1 MSRRV
6 ATAALLA
13 LCLGVPASGPVGAQ
27 DLGPSTGGLAALD
40 QALRYLGHHKR
51 VLMIGAHPDDEDT
64 ELLTVLV
71 RGMGAEAAYLSLTRG
86 EGGQNLIGPELG
98 DALGVLRTEELLAAR
113 RLDGARQFF
122 TRTWDFGYSKGLP
135 DTWKHWPRDSVLK
148 DVVRVVRAFRP
159 QVMVS
164 VFSGTSRDGHGQH
177 QAAGWVAHE
186 AFRVAGD
193 PAVFPELAR
202 DEGIGPWAPVKLFQ
216 AARFDRTGPVLT
228 LEGGVLDRAVGQSY
242 LQIAMRGRSLHRSQ
256 DMGVSQPLGP
266 SAVQVRLLE
275 DRSAGG
281 GGTFF
286 SGIDT
291 SLASL
296 APPSGNGPE
305 TRLAAIG
312 DRLHSLRPWRLDEL
326 PALRRELGTLLGE
339 ERGGLNAA
347 AADQLRRMDDVLFLA
362 SELLCDAVSSS
373 EHLVPGDSVV
383 ITVSCW
389 NASREPQLVA
399 GRVRVLGGDA
409 GGYGPHQLAP
419 GALQTDTLWLRVPA
433 DARPTTPYYLERP
446 KMSGAALYQWPGT
459 GPRSAPFESPPVI
472 VEFELEAGGRAVRE
486 AVYRYIDQAV
496 GEVRRPLTVVP
507 AVTVTLAPVSGLW
520 PIGDL
525 SPRRFDV
532 IVRAMTRDS
541 LALSVGLAVPPGWRV
556 VGSTRVSLT
565 DRRPEHTMRLA
576 VRPVPGASE
585 ARHRIRAV
593 ATDQEGRTYSS
604 HLVRIEYA
612 HTRAR
617 QIVED
622 AAAEVSVAR
631 IGLSRAR
638 AIAYVRGA
646 ADRVPEALQSM
657 GLRPVLLSADS
668 LARGDLSRFGTIVIG
683 PRAYEIEPALAEA
696 SGRLVEFARR
706 GGSVLVQYQQQV
718 FFRGGFAPYPLSL
731 TESLQPGQAPFRVGA
746 PRVAEEDA
754 PVRPLHPGHP
764 VFRTP
769 NRLDKKDWDG
779 WVQERGLYF
788 ARAWDSAWT
797 PLLEMADAGEPP
809 LRGGLLVA
817 RVGKGHFVYTGL
829 SFFRQLPAG
838 VPGAARLFVN
848 LLALG
853 PRGDGH

>member
-6 ATAALLA
+6 AIATLLA
-13 LCLGVPASGPVGAQ
+13 LAFGLPPFARVEAQ

-40 QALRYLGHHKR
+40 QALRYLGHQKR

-64 ELLTVLV
+64 ELLTILV
-71 RGMGAEAAYLSLTRG
+71 RGLGAEAAYLSLTRG

-98 DALGVLRTEELLAAR
+98 DGLGVLRTEELLAAR

-135 DTWKHWPRDSVLK
+135 DTWEHWPRDSVLK
-148 DVVRVVRAFRP
+148 DVVRVVRSFQP
-159 QVMVS
+159 QVIVS
-164 VFSGTSRDGHGQH
+164 GFSGTPRDGHGQH
-177 QAAGWVAHE
+177 QASGWVARE
-186 AFRVAGD
+186 AFRLAGD
-193 PAVFPELAR
+193 STVFPELGREEAVL
-202 DEGIGPWAPVKLFQ
+202 PWMPAKLYQ
-216 AARFDRTGPVLT
+216 SARFDREGSTLV

-256 DMGVSQPLGP
+256 DMGVSQPIGP
-266 SAVQVRLLE
+266 STVELRLVE
-275 DRSAGG
+275 DRTGAGDG
-281 GGTFF
+281 GFF
-286 SGIDT
+286 AGIDT
-291 SLASL
+291 TLATL
-296 APPSGNGPE
+296 AHASGDGPG

-312 DRLHSLRPWRLDEL
+312 DRLHGLRPWRLEEL
-326 PALRRELGTLLGE
+326 AGLRREFGILVGE
-339 ERGGLNAA
+339 ARGRLPAA

-362 SELLCDAVSSS
+362 SEVLCDAVSST

-383 ITVSCW
+383 IMLSCW
-389 NASREPQLVA
+389 NASQEPRVVA
-399 GRVRVLGGDA
+399 GRVRLLGAAAA
-409 GGYGPHQLAP
+409 GFGPHRLAP
-419 GALQTDTLWLRVPA
+419 GVLRGDTVRLQIPA

-446 KMSGAALYQWPGT
+446 KMTGAALYQWPT
-459 GPRSAPFESPPVI
+459 EGPRGAPFEPPPVI
-472 VEFELEAGGRAVRE
+472 VEFELEAGGRAMQE
-486 AVYRYIDQAV
+486 AVYRYTDQAL

-507 AVTVTLAPVSGLW
+507 AVTVTLTPVSGLW
-520 PIGDL
+520 PIGES

-532 IVRAMTRDS
+532 TVRAMTRDS
-541 LALSVGLAVPPGWRV
+541 LALMVGLEVPARWR
-556 VGSTRVSLT
+556 SERPAQVSLA
-565 DRRPEHTMRLA
+565 DGRRERTLRFT
-576 VRPVPGASE
+576 VRPAPGAPE
-585 ARHRIRAV
+585 ARYRIRAI
-593 ATDQEGRTYSS
+593 ATDQARRMYSAN
-604 HLVRIEYA
+604 LVRIEYP
-612 HTRAR
+612 HTRPR

-622 AAAEVSVAR
+622 AAAEISLVRSA
-631 IGLSRAR
+631 LPRAR
-638 AIAYVRGA
+638 GIAYVRGA

-657 GLRPVLLSADS
+657 GLSPVLLSGDS
-668 LARGDLSRFGTIVIG
+668 LTRGDFSRFGTIVIG

-706 GGSVLVQYQQQV
+706 GGTVLVQYQQQV

-754 PVRPLHPGHP
+754 PVRPLDPAHP
-764 VFRTP
+764 VFRVP
-769 NRLDKKDWDG
+769 NRLGTADWGG

-853 PRGDGH
+853 PRGDGR